1 MCLFVNRGY
10 RTRGPVSLVAASV
23 LSVFLGHYAYCAGP
37 RTEALDRAEKSEQPD
52 RGAKIAV
59 RTARYTIV
67 LCGKMAVMLD
77 TGTGNTWRLR
87 EAEDHG
93 PPVWEPIRRDED
105 AKSPGSSDGAGPLHG
120 ARAVEA
126 RAAPA
131 GTRNG
136 NGSQI
141 RRGSLVKLS
150 IRYRNKH
157 AINDLLF
164 DATCVGLTPDGQ
176 VKVRGEFWAPGDD
189 GVLQRAWLIATVRPE
204 DAGRSFDVP
213 VAVDKCKD
221 LTVSSLGPIKPD
233 GKR

>member
-23 LSVFLGHYAYCAGP
+23 LSVFLGHYAYCGPADGGAGQSGKIGAARP
-37 RTEALDRAEKSEQPD
+37 WGEDRRAD
-52 RGAKIAV
+52 R
-59 RTARYTIV
+59 RYTIV

-87 EAEDHG
+87 RLKTMG
-93 PPVWEPIRRDED
+93 PRSGSRSVVTRMPRALVQVTGPVL
-105 AKSPGSSDGAGPLHG
+105 ST

-141 RRGSLVKLS
+141 LCGSSVKLS

-176 VKVRGEFWAPGDD
+176 VKVRGEFCAPGDD